1 MIFIDTLRM
10 AIFEFTSNK
19 LRTGL
24 TMLGIII
31 GVGAVIAL
39 MAAGQGAQAGVTNK
53 VRGLGSNLIF
63 IQPAT
68 TSSSGGGG
76 GGAGG
81 LRNLRSL
88 TLTTDDANTL
98 RNTTVFPEVSAVVA
112 QFGGSDTSADT
123 SQTTLQTQLI
133 GNGRNTT
140 AIITATESDFSVVRG
155 YSMSAGTFITSD
167 DLAQKS
173 TNVVLGAKLA
183 TDLFD
188 TPASALGQDVLI
200 NFGPINLNLTVVGVM
215 APRGGTGAD
224 DTQLIMPLTTF
235 ATRVPFIRSTNGK
248 QNVQEITVKV
258 TDSGKL
264 NQAKLAITDAIVTNH
279 NGTQDF
285 TVSTQ
290 NDLLTTANQVSRTL
304 TILLGAI
311 AGISLI
317 VGGIGIM
324 NIMLVSVIERTREIG
339 IRKAVGA
346 NSRMILLQFVVEA
359 VIVTV
364 AGGAIGVIVGVV
376 AARVANGQDFGT
388 GSTVSTQVTST
399 SILVASSVSVLI
411 GLFFGIYPAYQASRL
426 DPIEALRK
434 D

>member
-1 MIFIDTLRM
+1 MTIFIDTLRM

-24 TMLGIII
+24 TMLGIVI

-39 MAAGQGAQAGVTNK
+39 MAAGQGAQAGVTSK

-63 IQPAT
+63 VKPAT
-68 TSSSGGGG
+68 TGSSGGGI
-76 GGAGG
+76 
-81 LRNLRSL
+81 RDLRSL
-88 TLTTDDANTL
+88 TLTTDDATSL
-98 RNTTVFPEVSAVVA
+98 RDQAQFPEISAVVS

-123 SQTTLQTQLI
+123 SQTSLQTQLI

-140 AIITATESDFSVVRG
+140 AIITATEPNFATVRG
-155 YSMSAGTFITSD
+155 YTIAAGAFITSD
-167 DLAQKS
+167 DMDRKA
-173 TNVVLGAKLA
+173 TNVVLGAKVA

-188 TPASALGQDVLI
+188 TAATAIGQEVRI
-200 NFGPINLNLTVVGVM
+200 NFGPVNLSLTVIGVL
-215 APRGGTGAD
+215 APRGGSGSD
-224 DTQLIMPLTTF
+224 DTQMIVPLTTF
-235 ATRVPFIRSTNGK
+235 ATRLPFVRSTNGK
-248 QNVQEITVKV
+248 QNVQQITVKV
-258 TDSGKL
+258 TDAGKL
-264 NQAKLAITDAIVTNH
+264 NQAKLAITNTITANH

-290 NDLLTTANQVSRTL
+290 DDLLTTANEVSRTL

-346 NSRMILLQFVVEA
+346 NSRMILMQFIIEA

-364 AGGAIGVIVGVV
+364 AGGAIGVLVGVL
-376 AARVANGQDFGT
+376 AAKVANGQDFGT
-388 GSTVSTQVTST
+388 GSTISTQVTGT
-399 SILVASSVSVLI
+399 SIVVASSVSVLI

>member
-10 AIFEFTSNK
+10 AFSEFTSNK

-24 TMLGIII
+24 TMLGIVI

-63 IQPAT
+63 VKPAT
-68 TSSSGGGG
+68 TGSSGGG
-76 GGAGG
+76 
-81 LRNLRSL
+81 LRDLRSL
-88 TLTTDDANTL
+88 TLTTDDATSL
-98 RNTTVFPEVSAVVA
+98 HDKTQFPEVSAVVS

-133 GNGRNTT
+133 GNGRNTA
-140 AIITATESDFSVVRG
+140 AIITATEPDFAVVRG
-155 YSMSAGTFITSD
+155 YTLSAGTFMTQD
-167 DLAQKS
+167 DIDRKS
-173 TNVVLGAKLA
+173 TNVVLGAKVA
-183 TDLFD
+183 SDLFD
-188 TPASALGQDVLI
+188 TPANAIGQDVRI
-200 NFGPINLNLTVVGVM
+200 NFGPANLDLTVIGVM
-215 APRGGTGAD
+215 ATRGGSGAD
-224 DTQLIMPLTTF
+224 DTQLVIPLTTF
-235 ATRVPFIRSTNGK
+235 ATRLPFIRSTNGK
-248 QNVQEITVKV
+248 QNVQQITVKV

-264 NQAKLAITDAIVTNH
+264 NQAKVKIENTIAANH
-279 NGTQDF
+279 GGTQDF

-364 AGGAIGVIVGVV
+364 AGGALGVVIGVL
-376 AARVANGQDFGT
+376 AARLANGQDFGT
-388 GSTVSTQVTST
+388 GSVVNTQVTAT
-399 SILVASSVSVLI
+399 SIIVASSVSVLI
-411 GLFFGIYPAYQASRL
+411 GLFFGIYPAFQASRL

>member
-10 AIFEFTSNK
+10 ALFEFTSNK

-24 TMLGIII
+24 TMLGIVI

-63 IQPAT
+63 VKPAT
-68 TSSSGGGG
+68 TGSSG
-76 GGAGG
+76 GG

-88 TLTTDDANTL
+88 TLTTDDATSL
-98 RNTTVFPEVSAVVA
+98 RDPAQFPEVSAVVS

-123 SQTTLQTQLI
+123 TQTTLQTQLI

-140 AIITATESDFSVVRG
+140 TIITATEPDFAVVRG
-155 YSMSAGTFITSD
+155 YTLAAGAFITAD
-167 DLAQKS
+167 DVAGKT
-173 TNVVLGAKLA
+173 TNVVLGSKIA

-188 TPASALGQDVLI
+188 APAAAVGQEVRID
-200 NFGPINLNLTVVGVM
+200 FGPVMLNLTVVGAM
-215 APRGGTGAD
+215 APRGGNGAD
-224 DTQLIMPLTTF
+224 DTQLVMPLTTF
-235 ATRVPFIRSTNGK
+235 ATRVPFIRSQSGK
-248 QNVQEITVKV
+248 QNVQQITVKV
-258 TDSGKL
+258 ADASKL
-264 NQAKLAITDAIVTNH
+264 NQAKLAITNVITSNH
-279 NGTQDF
+279 SGTQDF

-290 NDLLTTANQVSRTL
+290 DDLLTTANQVSRTL

-311 AGISLI
+311 AGISLV

-346 NSRMILLQFVVEA
+346 NSRMILMQFVIEA
-359 VIVTV
+359 VFVTV
-364 AGGAIGVIVGVV
+364 AGGALGVLVGV
-376 AARVANGQDFGT
+376 AAAKIANGQDFGT
-388 GSTVSTQVTST
+388 GSTISTQVTGT
-399 SILVASSVSVLI
+399 SIVVASSVSVLI

>member
-1 MIFIDTLRM
+1 MMIFFDTLRM

-24 TMLGIII
+24 TMLGIVI

-39 MAAGQGAQAGVTNK
+39 MAAGQGAQAGVTSK

-76 GGAGG
+76 GGGG

-88 TLTTDDANTL
+88 TLTTADAATL
-98 RNTTVFPEVSAVVA
+98 RDKTQFPAISSVVS

-123 SQTTLQTQLI
+123 TQTTLQTQVI
-133 GNGRNTT
+133 GNGNNTT
-140 AIITATESDFSVVRG
+140 AIITATEPDFAVVRG
-155 YSMSAGTFITSD
+155 YVLSSGAFITQD
-167 DLAQKS
+167 DLDRKS
-173 TNVVLGAKLA
+173 NNVVLGAKVA
-183 TDLFD
+183 SDLFS
-188 TPASALGQDVLI
+188 TPAAAVGQDVRI
-200 NFGPINLNLTVVGVM
+200 NFGPINLTLTVIGVM
-215 APRGGTGAD
+215 APRGGNGAD
-224 DTQLIMPLTTF
+224 DTQMIMPLTTF

-258 TDSGKL
+258 ADASKL
-264 NQAKLAITDAIVTNH
+264 NQAKLAITNALITNH

-285 TVSTQ
+285 AVSTQ
-290 NDLLTTANQVSRTL
+290 NDLLATANQVSRTL

-311 AGISLI
+311 AGISLV

-346 NSRMILLQFVVEA
+346 NSRMILMQFVVEA

-364 AGGAIGVIVGVV
+364 AGGAVGVMVGV
-376 AARVANGQDFGT
+376 AAAKLANGQDFGT
-388 GSTVSTQVTST
+388 GSVVNTQVTAT
-399 SILVASSVSVLI
+399 SIIVASSVSVLI